1 VRFGD
6 HLRF

>member
-6 HLRF
+6 